1 MYLVSRGRGYILM
14 YEGIEIFEI
23 FWNSLIL
30 LNIGGGG
37 GGGAR

>member
-1 MYLVSRGRGYILM
+1 M

-30 LNIGGGG
+30 LNIDGGGVIMK
-37 GGGAR
+37 AIK